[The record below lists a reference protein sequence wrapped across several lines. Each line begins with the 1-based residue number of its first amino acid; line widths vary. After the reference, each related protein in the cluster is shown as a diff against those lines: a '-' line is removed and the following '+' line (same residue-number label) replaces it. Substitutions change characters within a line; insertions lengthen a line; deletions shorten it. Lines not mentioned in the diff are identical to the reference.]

1 MITAK
6 HPVKMLLGLSLMAVA
21 ALMIAPFFGGFD
33 LPFSVIWG
41 DATRMES
48 LVFWQMRVPQVLV
61 AFLAGAGLSVSG
73 MAFQAMFRNPLA
85 TPFTLGVASGA
96 SLGAALYL
104 RSGVHVGIPGIP
116 GVSVAAF
123 LGAFAAIVLV
133 YSLTTGRRKLS
144 GASILLAGVAV
155 SFCCSSLLLFVQ
167 YISKVGHS
175 IRIMHWL
182 MGGMQ
187 VFGYADVFNVLP
199 FVVSGAAVLLYYR
212 HELNLLVVG
221 DDIAASR
228 GVAVGRV
235 KLILFFATSFTVAG
249 VVAVC
254 GPIGFVGMMMPHIAR
269 LIIGAD
275 HRVLTPASLLAG
287 GIFLVLCDRLART
300 IVPPSDI
307 PVGVVTALLGGPF
320 FLWLLIRRGGTVG
333 G

>member
-1 MITAK
+1 MSLAH
-6 HPVKMLLGLSLMAVA
+6 HPVKVLSGLSLLAMAV
-21 ALMIAPFFGGFD
+21 LLTAPFFGGFD
-33 LPFSVIWG
+33 VPFSVLYG
-41 DATRMES
+41 DATANES
-48 LVFWQMRVPQVLV
+48 MVFWQMRVPQVMV

-73 MAFQAMFRNPLA
+73 MAFQAIFRNPLA

-96 SLGAALYL
+96 SLGAALYV
-104 RSGVHVGIPGIP
+104 RSGLHLSLPGIPGI
-116 GVSVAAF
+116 SVASF
-123 LGAFAAIVLV
+123 LGAFAAILLV
-133 YSLTTGRRKLS
+133 YSLSTGRRKLS
-144 GASILLAGVAV
+144 PAGMLLAGVAV

-167 YISKVGHS
+167 YISRVGHS

-187 VFGYADVFNVLP
+187 IFGYADVFNVLP

-228 GVAVGRV
+228 GVAVGRT

-269 LIIGAD
+269 LLIGAD
-275 HRVLTPASLLAG
+275 HRTLTPASLLAG
-287 GIFLVLCDRLART
+287 GIFLVLCDRLSRT

-320 FLWLLIRRGGTVG
+320 FLWLLIRRGVD
-333 G
+333 